1 MKILVSKT
9 DDKITISNNGKK
21 LLIDKNNELF
31 NKLIKL
37 TKEEIKELYKKD
49 KFNSLLD

>member
-1 MKILVSKT
+1 MNILVSKT
-9 DDKITISNNGKK
+9 DDLITIVADGKK

-37 TKEEIKELYKKD
+37 PKEEIKELYRKD

>member
-1 MKILVSKT
+1 MNILVSKT
-9 DDKITISNNGKK
+9 DDLITIVADGKK
-21 LLIDKNNELF
+21 LLIDKNNDLF

>member
-1 MKILVSKT
+1 MNILVSKT
-9 DDKITISNNGKK
+9 NDLITIVSDGKK
-21 LLIDKNNELF
+21 LLIDRNNELF

-49 KFNSLLD
+49 KFNSLFN

>member
-1 MKILVSKT
+1 MKVLISKT
-9 DDKITISNNGKK
+9 DDLITIVADGKK
-21 LLIDKNNELF
+21 LLIDKNNDLF